1 MCYNAPTIL
10 NRTVQ
15 LMEDHMSTTLTVH
28 DASTVDREGYAFL
41 LDLDSETISVRELIR
56 SRVFQEVQEFNAKQ
70 SLHFRGLI
78 QPTGAEATLNGFKL
92 HMPRHLDWE
101 QQFEVA
107 LQSFRDY
114 GFLILMDGQQV
125 TDLDQMIEVKP
136 DTRVS
141 FLKLVPLVGG

>member
-1 MCYNAPTIL
+1 
-10 NRTVQ
+10 
-15 LMEDHMSTTLTVH
+15 MEDHMSTTLTVH

-41 LDLDSETISVRELIR
+41 LDLDSETISVQELIR

-107 LQSFRDY
+107 LQSFHDY
-114 GFLILMDGQQV
+114 GFLILVDDQQV